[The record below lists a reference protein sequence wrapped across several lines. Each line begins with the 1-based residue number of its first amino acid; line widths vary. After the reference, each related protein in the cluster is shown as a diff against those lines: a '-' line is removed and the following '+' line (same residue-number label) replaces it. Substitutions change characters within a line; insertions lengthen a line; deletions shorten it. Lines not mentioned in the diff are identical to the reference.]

1 MAEQQDQSTNQTVA
15 QPAKNGKGKV
25 IVLVVGSLFAVCFLL
40 VVLGGVGGYFFYK
53 GASAPVSPIK
63 AQLEA
68 LNKGDVQGAYND
80 YTSKIF
86 RDKTSYDEYVE
97 FIDKYPQIFE
107 SKSSSFTNVE
117 IKNGEALV
125 TGTITGKDGT
135 KTKMAYKL
143 VKENDKWVIYGFET
157 R

>member
-15 QPAKNGKGKV
+15 QPAKKGNGKV
-25 IVLVVGSLFAVCFLL
+25 IILVVGSLFAVCCLL
-40 VVLGGVGGYFFYK
+40 GVLGGAGGYFFYR
-53 GASAPVSPIK
+53 GVSAPVSPIK

-80 YTSKIF
+80 YTSKVF
-86 RDKTSYDEYVE
+86 KDKTSYDEYVE
-97 FIDKYPQIFE
+97 FIDKYPHIFE

-125 TGTITGKDGT
+125 AGTITGKDGT

-143 VKENDKWVIYGFET
+143 VKENDKWLIYGFET